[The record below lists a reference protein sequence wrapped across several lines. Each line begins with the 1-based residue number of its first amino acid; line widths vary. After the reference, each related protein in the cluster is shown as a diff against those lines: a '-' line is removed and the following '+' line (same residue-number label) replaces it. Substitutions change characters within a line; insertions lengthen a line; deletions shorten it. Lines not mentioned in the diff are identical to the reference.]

1 MENITLDIKRPALSE
16 VISGKFDNNYEF
28 NKVITEA
35 AQYLIDDPCSK
46 ITVEE
51 ILNKDKLYMD
61 DIYELETIQYELFKR
76 LSSKGDLTSHNVFVI
91 IAFTKNILKKALAIV
106 NTEYKA

>member
-1 MENITLDIKRPALSE
+1 MEKISLKIKRPALSE
-16 VISGKFDNNYEF
+16 VLSGKFDNNYEF
-28 NKVITEA
+28 NKVITET

-51 ILNKDKLYMD
+51 ILNKDELYMD
-61 DIYELETIQYELFKR
+61 DSYELETIQYELLKR

-91 IAFTKNILKKALAIV
+91 VGFTEKILKKALAIV